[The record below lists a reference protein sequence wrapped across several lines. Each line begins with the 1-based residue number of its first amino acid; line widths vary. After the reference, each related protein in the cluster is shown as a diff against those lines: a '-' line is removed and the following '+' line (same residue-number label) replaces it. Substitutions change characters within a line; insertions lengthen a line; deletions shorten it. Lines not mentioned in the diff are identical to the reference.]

1 MIGWLDTLHSACA
14 GNVTI
19 RISASRRRQD
29 DGENTSRLER
39 QIINAVMKL
48 YDSPLSG
55 NAYKA
60 WLFLA
65 LFRIEYEKIP
75 VDLRTGENRKTEFL
89 ARNSRGQIPVLDDGE
104 TVVWDSQAILV
115 YLARRYGGESW
126 LPLDPPPP
134 SEVAQWLAVSENE
147 LLFGLFRARAV
158 KKFGREFDLK
168 SCQEYGKGGLEVLDA
183 QLEDREWLAAGR
195 PTIADIACYP
205 YAALAPEGGISLV
218 DWPNVLRWI
227 RRVQSLPGYVGVE
240 GIADH
245 G

>member
-1 MIGWLDTLHSACA
+1 
-14 GNVTI
+14 
-19 RISASRRRQD
+19 
-29 DGENTSRLER
+29 
-39 QIINAVMKL
+39 MKL

-55 NAYKA
+55 NAYKVR
-60 WLFLA
+60 LFLA
-65 LFRIEYEKIP
+65 LLGIEYEKVP
-75 VDLRTGENRKTEFL
+75 VDLKSGENREAEFL
-89 ARNSRGQIPVLDDGE
+89 ARNPRGQIPVLEDGE
-104 TVVWDSQAILV
+104 TVVWDSQAILS

-126 LPLDPPPP
+126 LPLDPSPM

-147 LLFGLFRARAV
+147 LLFGLARARAV

-168 SCQEYGKGGLEVLDA
+168 SCQEYGKGGLKVLDA
-183 QLEDREWLAAGR
+183 QLEDKEWLAAGR

-205 YAALAPEGGISLV
+205 YAALAPEGGIPLG

-227 RRVQSLPGYVGVE
+227 HRVQALPGYVGME